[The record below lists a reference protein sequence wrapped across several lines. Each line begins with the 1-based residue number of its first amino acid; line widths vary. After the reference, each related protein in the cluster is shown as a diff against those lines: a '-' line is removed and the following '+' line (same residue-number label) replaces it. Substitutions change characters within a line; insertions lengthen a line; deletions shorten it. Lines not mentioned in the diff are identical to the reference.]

1 MKELY
6 KFTDLYKY
14 YLESPLRSVKHSS
27 YFLTYENLL
36 SHYKNKQII
45 FVEVG
50 IHNGGSLFMWKK
62 FFGDNSRIIGI
73 DLNPKAKELENYG
86 FEIFIGNQSDSTFW
100 KEFYKS
106 VGNIDVL
113 LDDGGHTYEQQIIT
127 VYNSVDFINDGGM
140 IIVEDTHTSYF
151 KNFGYP
157 SKYTFTKWAYKIA
170 DNINARSKKVNLRNP
185 LFMDKVFSIEFF
197 ESIVSFKIDRTKCF
211 DSTPTSNESETLNL
225 EDYRYSK
232 TKIETFLEKL
242 IRFEKKYS
250 SNVNRNLLLK
260 ILLKVNSTIYIYI
273 QNIFNKYRAFRLR
286 KLF

>member
-1 MKELY
+1 
-6 KFTDLYKY
+6 
-14 YLESPLRSVKHSS
+14 
-27 YFLTYENLL
+27 
-36 SHYKNKQII
+36 
-45 FVEVG
+45 
-50 IHNGGSLFMWKK
+50 MWKN

-73 DLNPKAKELENYG
+73 DLNPEAKQLENYG
-86 FEIFIGNQSDSTFW
+86 FEIFTGNQSDSTFW

-127 VYNSVDFINDGGM
+127 VYNSVDSINDGGM

-250 SNVNRNLLLK
+250 STVNRNLLLK

-273 QNIFNKYRAFRLR
+273 QNIFNKYRAFKLR

>member
-1 MKELY
+1 
-6 KFTDLYKY
+6 
-14 YLESPLRSVKHSS
+14 
-27 YFLTYENLL
+27 
-36 SHYKNKQII
+36 
-45 FVEVG
+45 
-50 IHNGGSLFMWKK
+50 MWKN

-185 LFMDKVFSIEFF
+185 LFMDKVFSIET
-197 ESIVSFKIDRTKCF
+197 ELQV
-211 DSTPTSNESETLNL
+211 LN
-225 EDYRYSK
+225 
-232 TKIETFLEKL
+232 
-242 IRFEKKYS
+242 
-250 SNVNRNLLLK
+250 
-260 ILLKVNSTIYIYI
+260 
-273 QNIFNKYRAFRLR
+273 
-286 KLF
+286 